1 MKPRFMTQPL
11 GSLWDWMSLS
21 WRWVSIGFWGFS
33 WGHLSKISDRS
44 SSDRKKFT
52 SSKLQMFFWIDFRVN
67 STRTIKNP
75 SFWLP
80 TSLPVF
86 GFVTKAIL
94 KTGTFF
100 PIRVTH
106 QWFVQVE
113 MQDYLDELKEIYN
126 LWLVRPRGPRHGA
139 RWSPVM
145 FKLDL
150 KKH

>member
-1 MKPRFMTQPL
+1 MRYKSHPGFTMNTMKPRFMTQPL
-11 GSLWDWMSLS
+11 GSLWDWMSLDDAVFMGILRIFQRS
-21 WRWVSIGFWGFS
+21 PQRWEE
-33 WGHLSKISDRS
+33 
-44 SSDRKKFT
+44 FT
-52 SSKLQMFFWIDFRVN
+52 SKLQMFFRIDFRVN

-75 SFWLP
+75 SFWVP

-86 GFVTKAIL
+86 GFVIKSIL

-145 FKLDL
+145 FKLD
-150 KKH
+150 